1 MRIFVI
7 ALVTLCIGVFGGCSQ
22 KKYFEPKD
30 VRLQAEFPH
39 KLPAPIVHTSR
50 AGALLKNYEVLDISG
65 NIEIELTKNQRFL
78 GREHALYL
86 VQEGCGALL
95 LIDARTK
102 TQSELE
108 FSKCIV
114 SASIAPQDSHTADS
128 TVLSNLL
135 ALVSADN
142 SVIVY
147 DVVTKREVFAQKLAN
162 VTAINSLA
170 AAPVFSHGKII
181 FPTLDGKI
189 VIYDRASNA
198 LVRDVLIQ
206 SDKFFNNIIYLVVK
220 NDIIIAATPKRIST
234 IVGNSKTFNYDGD
247 FRDLLLH
254 RDKIYVLSNDGRILE
269 LDNTLKLLREVKLE
283 YARLH
288 GIVIKG
294 NALYTLESHKYLIEL
309 NLENF
314 LPVIYKVSLPSK
326 KPIFYTDESLFYDR
340 FYKRF

>member
-7 ALVTLCIGVFGGCSQ
+7 ALLALSIGVFGGCSQ

-30 VRLQAEFPH
+30 VRLQADFPH

-50 AGALLKNYEVLDISG
+50 VGALLKNYEVLDMSG
-65 NIEIELTKNQRFL
+65 NIDIELAKDQRFL
-78 GREHALYL
+78 GAEGGYYL
-86 VQEGCGALL
+86 VQNGCGALL
-95 LIDARTK
+95 LIDSATK
-102 TQSELE
+102 TQSELA

-114 SASIAPQDSHTADS
+114 SATIAPHSSLQSDM
-128 TVLSNLL
+128 LI
-135 ALVSADN
+135 ALVGADN

-147 DVVTKREVFAQKLAN
+147 DVGSKRERFSQKLAN
-162 VTAINSLA
+162 VIAINSLA
-170 AAPVFSHGKII
+170 AAPVFDKDTII

-189 VIYDRASNA
+189 VMYDKASNA
-198 LVRDVLIQ
+198 LVRDILIQ

-220 NDIIIAATPKRIST
+220 NDLIIAATSKRIST

-254 RDKIYVLSNDGRILE
+254 KDKIYVLSNDGKILE
-269 LDNTLKLLREVKLE
+269 LDHTLKLLREVKLE

-288 GIVIKG
+288 GIVVKD
-294 NALYTLESHKYLIEL
+294 NALYTLESHKYLIEV

-314 LPVIYKVSLPSK
+314 LPVIYKVDLPSK
-326 KPIFYTDESLFYDR
+326 KTIFYTDESLFYDG